1 LKGRSKEYKAF
12 RSFEEDVDGRVQN
25 LSGSIKELEQK
36 KRDVNVTA
44 LDESVKAASYKLGFI
59 KVGNWYL
66 GNFNS
71 FVRNL
76 YIVFPAE
83 SCFCGADFC
92 LCTVDTGIC
101 LYGKSRKGQSS
112 KT

>member
-1 LKGRSKEYKAF
+1 
-12 RSFEEDVDGRVQN
+12 VDGRVQN

-59 KVGNWYL
+59 KVGNRFY
-66 GNFNS
+66 
-71 FVRNL
+71 
-76 YIVFPAE
+76 
-83 SCFCGADFC
+83 
-92 LCTVDTGIC
+92 TGIC